1 MQFLLLTPV
10 RHASLC
16 HAQWAEKVV
25 KLESVNLEFVFIC
38 YFIGQTVKVNLECAE
53 PARCVWLLRK
63 LAPILQSVHTDRC
76 VRPPTILTVL
86 LLLKCLCVR
95 ARSTFSSSS
104 RTLAVGSTICFDC
117 SVCNGQKYELQTL
130 VRQNWNPQT
139 SDTFGTFTAGCLW

>member
-38 YFIGQTVKVNLECAE
+38 FSIGQTVKVNLECAE

-95 ARSTFSSSS
+95 ASSTFSPVPGHLRWEAQSAL
-104 RTLAVGSTICFDC
+104 TVQFATDTH
-117 SVCNGQKYELQTL
+117 NG
-130 VRQNWNPQT
+130 W
-139 SDTFGTFTAGCLW
+139 TANIRDGVEAEIQSNQSP